1 MGPAPEIRALGG
13 GVAPGSEPVKA
24 APTGPLRGPDGLTL
38 TEPDP
43 SAERSLTS
51 AGPKALPKIDQNQR
65 LEPR

>member
-1 MGPAPEIRALGG
+1 MGPAPEIRTLGG

-43 SAERSLTS
+43 SAERSLRW
-51 AGPKALPKIDQNQR
+51 AGLALPTWTKTNDWR
-65 LEPR
+65 PR